1 MIDDRSPLKHS
12 VHKVCV
18 PNLHIA
24 HFRKAQDQANPTVRR
39 IFRLASRYFLPSWGL
54 GFAIAG
60 IFSIIFI
67 IMDRVTVAGRIAR
80 MI

>member
-1 MIDDRSPLKHS
+1 MGELETIDCLLSAALI
-12 VHKVCV
+12 C
-18 PNLHIA
+18 
-24 HFRKAQDQANPTVRR
+24 F
-39 IFRLASRYFLPSWGL
+39 PSWGF

-80 MI
+80 MIRFIRPE